1 METFLTSDMYG
12 AVSLKAVAL
21 GRYSSLFF
29 INDLPLAWHKA
40 RLTMYED
47 DSTLYMSAPKA
58 SELTE
63 IEKELQSVS

>member
-1 METFLTSDMYG
+1 MYG

-29 INDLPLAWHKA
+29 INDLPLALHKA
-40 RLTMYED
+40 RMVMYED
-47 DSTLYMSAPKA
+47 DTTLYMSAPKA

-63 IEKELQSVS
+63 IQNKELQSVS